1 MLRAGGLTSKVLIIG
16 KRWLADKES
25 AFFTTKEK
33 KGTKNA
39 LYKCIA
45 INKAI
50 LKNEHIL
57 EIVKIIKKNEKN
69 ANIINY
75 VTFVHRLMQI
85 ICSRK
90 DDPTYLK
97 GITYIHDEIEDKI
110 NIIFQYFIKHKK
122 SVKVNNY
129 NKRLFSSFIWSLSKY
144 ASLYKGGDTRHLFAS
159 TVPHSDLGHA
169 CEGEV
174 EWLKRVLVL
183 NGQGEQASGV
193 HSVYLSSGDDGDG
206 IVRSVPLHTTTR
218 QGGQNQHDGKNR
230 PREEIRGNP
239 TPCNKF
245 SLLCYYADAYL
256 PSLNPSR
263 YVLVLWSLSKLNK
276 HFKELHERYYER
288 SASLLPL
295 LKSKELIMLLY
306 SYSYVNYSNL
316 HFYVKVKDF
325 IMSRNIHKQIVRE
338 KEYESVVNMLLSF
351 SRQNIFPQDLH
362 ESTVDQILHSK
373 DFLKSIKSKD
383 LITLLFCLCKCPFL
397 YTPVEKQFVQLK
409 RREKNIWARKNIF
422 LYELLKKEIMNKC
435 ARVGNPSRD
444 TFQTEEINTQKEE
457 PVYMITYS
465 LENLILIIWS
475 LSLKYIYSAKLF
487 LCCFTKLSDYLKN
500 ENYLNSSYPMFTN
513 FYLSLL
519 SFLLEDGAI
528 INLYFNRAELNALRV
543 LHNNVSTFERHF
555 GIFKKAINM
564 NGRKNDVEIS
574 GMHKV
579 IYNLVSN
586 LFKGSENVTVLLEHK
601 NVVNLSVDILLLQ
614 KGKTTR
620 QKNAHHAVAPRGGF
634 LCEAVLAY
642 GCKGN
647 EHVYHSNKEDAVK
660 FVGCE
665 TGKSNT
671 VICSPSPIPQKRTS
685 LGAHQKRDY
694 HSSTETD
701 NLKGDTYIEDVPNVN
716 APFEK
721 ADVPRDEVKSS
732 LLSFIERIK
741 NANEKMDSKE
751 LKRIFK
757 DVLAFFGNHFTHIN
771 EKDMFSFF
779 YKFSALFPRLC
790 ELRDRGKMANGGGE
804 DFLRIFSHFHE
815 YTTNMFFQK
824 VNTKKAHYLLDVCWV
839 YFRYMKYFCT
849 LLKEGNPDGFRDGES
864 ITGMTT
870 KKRLSGEIK
879 KIVNI
884 FDHVVI
890 DKMISEQMIAQM
902 SSKNMAHLIS
912 IFLHIN
918 NSNMIE
924 YLKKNNFHNVH
935 FSVKDILLILSALAK
950 CDFEWKIERSYF
962 CNKFIEHIDT
972 CGVRDLV
979 EFTYLCAELKCS
991 SELISTHIRDKVNSC
1006 GTFQQFSKQTHVER
1020 RSDCDG
1026 GVPYISSTQPG
1037 QTKFI
1042 ETFEQDELALFVRN
1056 CYRMH
1061 CFDRHFFDTL
1071 CDAVVRK
1078 RNTLSEKSLCI
1089 VLPCFAR
1096 VYCLYGVNAHFPS
1109 GRSGGR
1115 EPLTRSDHAD
1125 HAVQL
1130 AHTSDHL
1137 DTDMSFCRYDVPASL
1152 KKLAKY
1158 AEKKIISN
1166 SNPNM
1171 FNLAYF
1177 MEAFTL
1183 LKVEN
1188 KKGYALCAKEL
1199 EMKVGINIRMGA
1211 TNGGEKKRQSWGDS
1225 DKEVKMLGKILWCMS
1240 YYHKTEFTL
1249 AGNIT
1254 NFLLS
1259 KRIYQNVTPEN
1270 FISIFLYYIKSR
1282 VYNTTLF
1289 HKMGQAVTMSIT
1301 LRDYFIPEEG
1311 KRVGRFKLSVITE
1324 LFGTMAWA
1332 YAFTYCYAHQME
1344 DSTNCREKK
1353 GGGNKRQ
1360 KSEIKNDQL
1369 FLKKIYSFLLNE
1381 IKILHK
1387 YKGVSFLL
1395 LARYL
1400 WGVAIVNLIDAD
1412 VAHFINTYNW
1422 NAVNVREQNYMHLH
1436 MIVTFWLRLK
1446 YSHHGFHLCEDF
1458 LTLKDHIMSL
1468 LEKKK
1473 KKLKNGHHTDSDN
1486 ISDFHQQVC
1495 QILDKFGVKYENEF
1509 MAQELLSIDLA
1520 IRDDTT
1526 GEKIAVEVDGPSH
1539 HLVLLDETA
1548 TRAKKMYAP
1557 CGTTHFKNWLLRE
1570 MGWTVINI
1578 EVHEWNK
1585 LRKEEKD
1592 AYVVGK
1598 LRNCS
1603 ESLRNHFAN
1612 WASPK

>member
-1 MLRAGGLTSKVLIIG
+1 MLRGGGLTSKVLKIG
-16 KRWLADKES
+16 KLWLADKES
-25 AFFTTKEK
+25 AFFTTKKK

-39 LYKCIA
+39 LSKCIE

-50 LKNEHIL
+50 LKNENIL

-75 VTFVHRLMQI
+75 VTFVHKLMQI
-85 ICSRK
+85 IWSRK

-97 GITYIHDEIEDKI
+97 GVTYIHDEIEEKI
-110 NIIFQYFIKHKK
+110 NIIFQYFIDHKK

-144 ASLYKGGDTRHLFAS
+144 ASLFKGGDTWHLFAS
-159 TVPHSDLGHA
+159 TVPHSDLAHP
-169 CEGEV
+169 CNGEV

-183 NGQGEQASGV
+183 NGQGEHATGE
-193 HSVYLSSGDDGDG
+193 HSVYLSGGDDGDG
-206 IVRSVPLHTTTR
+206 MIRNVPLQTATR
-218 QGGQNQHDGKNR
+218 QEEQNAHDGKNR
-230 PREEIRGNP
+230 TREAVRGSP
-239 TPCNKF
+239 PLCNKF

-288 SASLLPL
+288 SESLLPL
-295 LKSKELIMLLY
+295 LKNRELIMLLY

-325 IMSRNIHKQIVRE
+325 IMSRNAHKQIVRAGE
-338 KEYESVVNMLLSF
+338 FESLINMLLSF
-351 SRQNIFPQDLH
+351 SRQNVFPQDLL

-373 DFLKSIKSKD
+373 GFLKSIKSKD

-397 YTPVEKQFVQLK
+397 YTPVENHLEALK
-409 RREKNIWARKNIF
+409 RRETNIWARKNIF
-422 LYELLKKEIMNKC
+422 LYELLKKEIMNRCTKG
-435 ARVGNPSRD
+435 RNPIGD
-444 TFQTEEINTQKEE
+444 TFQTEEKNTHKEV

-487 LCCFTKLSDYLKN
+487 LWCFTKLSDYLKN
-500 ENYLNSSYPMFTN
+500 QNYVNSSYPMLTN
-513 FYLSLL
+513 FYLSIL
-519 SFLLEDGAI
+519 SLLLEDETV

-543 LHNNVSTFERHF
+543 LYNYVGIFERHL

-564 NGRKNDVEIS
+564 NGRKHDVEVS

-579 IYNLVSN
+579 IYNLVCD
-586 LFKGSENVTVLLEHK
+586 LFKGSENVAVLLEHK
-601 NVVNLSVDILLLQ
+601 NGVDLSVDILLLQ
-614 KGKTTR
+614 KGNTTSQENEHR
-620 QKNAHHAVAPRGGF
+620 GVAPRGEF
-634 LCEAVLAY
+634 LFEEALTH
-642 GCKGN
+642 GRKGN
-647 EHVYHSNKEDAVK
+647 EQSYHSNNEGAAKCA
-660 FVGCE
+660 GCA
-665 TGKSNT
+665 TGKSNV
-671 VICSPSPIPQKRTS
+671 VIGSPFPIPSKSASLGVNQKRNC
-685 LGAHQKRDY
+685 
-694 HSSTETD
+694 HSSAETD
-701 NLKGDTYIEDVPNVN
+701 NTKSGTYIEEAPNVS
-716 APFEK
+716 ASFQK
-721 ADVPRDEVKSS
+721 ADIPSDEVRSS
-732 LLSFIERIK
+732 LLTFIERIK
-741 NANEKMDSKE
+741 NANDKMDAKE
-751 LKRIFK
+751 LKKIFK
-757 DVLAFFGNHFTHIN
+757 DVLTFFGKHSTHIN
-771 EKDMFSFF
+771 DQIIVSFF
-779 YKFSALFPRLC
+779 YKFSALFPQLC
-790 ELRDRGKMANGGGE
+790 ELRDRGRLVNGGGE
-804 DFLRIFSHFHE
+804 DFLRIFSYFHV
-815 YTTNMFFQK
+815 YTTNTFFQN
-824 VNTKKAHYLLDVCWV
+824 VNTKKAQHLLDVCWV

-849 LLKEGNPDGFRDGES
+849 LSKEGNPDGPRDREK
-864 ITGMTT
+864 ITGMVT

-884 FDHVVI
+884 FDQVVI
-890 DKMISEQMIAQM
+890 NKMISEQMIAKM

-918 NSNMIE
+918 NSN
-924 YLKKNNFHNVH
+924 
-935 FSVKDILLILSALAK
+935 ILLILSALAK
-950 CDFEWKIERSYF
+950 SDFEWKIERSYF

-979 EFTYLCAELKCS
+979 EFTYLCAELKWS
-991 SELISTHIRDKVNSC
+991 SELISTHIIDKVNSY
-1006 GTFQQFSKQTHVER
+1006 GPLQQFAKQAYVDR
-1020 RSDCDG
+1020 RSDCCG
-1026 GVPYISSTQPG
+1026 GVPDVSSTPSG

-1042 ETFEQDELALFVRN
+1042 ETFEEDELALFVRN

-1071 CDAVVRK
+1071 CDAALR
-1078 RNTLSEKSLCI
+1078 RRSTLSAKSLCI

-1096 VYCLYGVNAHFPS
+1096 VYCLHGVGAYFPS

-1115 EPLTRSDHAD
+1115 EPLTRSGQTGKMDHADHSD

-1137 DTDMSFCRYDVPASL
+1137 DADISFCRYDVPASL
-1152 KKLAKY
+1152 KKLASY
-1158 AEKKIISN
+1158 AETKILS
-1166 SNPNM
+1166 SRNPDL

-1177 MEAFTL
+1177 MEAYTL

-1188 KKGYALCAKEL
+1188 KRVYALCAKEV
-1199 EMKVGINIRMGA
+1199 ERKVGINIRVGA
-1211 TNGGEKKRQSWGDS
+1211 TNGGEKKRHCWGDT
-1225 DKEVKMLGKILWCMS
+1225 DKEVKLLGKILWCMS

-1249 AGNIT
+1249 AGKIT
-1254 NFLLS
+1254 NFLLT
-1259 KRIYQNVTPEN
+1259 KRIYQNVSPEN

-1282 VYNTTLF
+1282 VYNRRLF
-1289 HKMGQAVTMSIT
+1289 HKMGQAVTRSIT
-1301 LRDYFIPEEG
+1301 LRDYFIGGGG
-1311 KRVGRFKLSVITE
+1311 KRGGGFKLSVITE

-1332 YAFTYCYAHQME
+1332 YAFTCCYAHQAE
-1344 DSTNCREKK
+1344 DSTNRGEKK
-1353 GGGNKRQ
+1353 EGKNKRQ

-1369 FLKKIYSFLLNE
+1369 FLNKIYTFLLNE

-1400 WGVAIVNLIDAD
+1400 WGVAIVNLVNEE

-1422 NAVNVREQNYMHLH
+1422 NAVNIREQNYMHLH

-1446 YSHHGFHLCEDF
+1446 YSHYGFHLCEDF

-1468 LEKKK
+1468 LRKKQ
-1473 KKLKNGHHTDSDN
+1473 KKLKNGHHTASEN

-1495 QILDKFGVKYENEF
+1495 QILDKFGVKYENEY

-1539 HLVLLDETA
+1539 HLVLLDETD
-1548 TRAKKMYAP
+1548 TRAKK
-1557 CGTTHFKNWLLRE
+1557 
-1570 MGWTVINI
+1570 
-1578 EVHEWNK
+1578 
-1585 LRKEEKD
+1585 
-1592 AYVVGK
+1592 
-1598 LRNCS
+1598 
-1603 ESLRNHFAN
+1603 
-1612 WASPK
+1612 

>member
-1 MLRAGGLTSKVLIIG
+1 MLRGGGLTSKVLKIG

-25 AFFTTKEK
+25 AFFTTNRN

-39 LYKCIA
+39 LSKCIE

-50 LKNEHIL
+50 LKNENIL
-57 EIVKIIKKNEKN
+57 EIVKIIRKNEKN

-75 VTFVHRLMQI
+75 VTYVHRLMQI

-97 GITYIHDEIEDKI
+97 RITYIHDEIEEKI
-110 NIIFQYFIKHKK
+110 SIIFQYFIDQKK
-122 SVKVNNY
+122 SVKINNY

-144 ASLYKGGDTRHLFAS
+144 ASLFQGGDTRHLFAS
-159 TVPHSDLGHA
+159 TVPHNDFAHP
-169 CEGEV
+169 CKGEV

-183 NGQGEQASGV
+183 NGQGEHVSG
-193 HSVYLSSGDDGDG
+193 VYLSGGYDGDG
-206 IVRSVPLHTTTR
+206 TVRSIPLKTNTP
-218 QGGQNQHDGKNR
+218 QGEENQHDGKNC
-230 PREEIRGNP
+230 PREAVRGSP

-276 HFKELHERYYER
+276 HYKELHERYYER
-288 SASLLPL
+288 STNLLPL

-316 HFYVKVKDF
+316 HFYVKVKNF
-325 IMSRNIHKQIVRE
+325 IMRRNVYKEIVHAR
-338 KEYESVVNMLLSF
+338 EYESVVNMLLSF
-351 SRQNIFPQDLH
+351 SRQNIFPQDLL

-373 DFLKSIKSKD
+373 DFLKWIKSKD
-383 LITLLFCLCKCPFL
+383 LITLLFCLCKFPFL
-397 YTPVEKQFVQLK
+397 YTPVGTPLGALK
-409 RREKNIWARKNIF
+409 GGETNIWARKNIF
-422 LYELLKKEIMNKC
+422 LYQLLKKEIMNRC
-435 ARVGNPSRD
+435 AERRNPSGGD
-444 TFQTEEINTQKEE
+444 TLQTEEKNTHKEV

-500 ENYLNSSYPMFTN
+500 QNYLNSSYPMLTN

-519 SFLLEDGAI
+519 SFLLEDGKI
-528 INLYFNRAELNALRV
+528 IDLYFNRAELNALRV
-543 LHNNVSTFERHF
+543 LHNNVDTFERHF
-555 GIFKKAINM
+555 GTFKKAINM
-564 NGRKNDVEIS
+564 NGRKHDVEVS

-586 LFKGSENVTVLLEHK
+586 LLKGKENVAVLLEHK
-601 NVVNLSVDILLLQ
+601 NAVNLSVDILLLQ
-614 KGKTTR
+614 KGNTTR
-620 QKNAHHAVAPRGGF
+620 QENEHCGEAPRGEF
-634 LCEAVLAY
+634 LCEVMLPH
-642 GCKGN
+642 GRTGN
-647 EHVYHSNKEDAVK
+647 EQAYHSNKEGTAK
-660 FVGCE
+660 CVGFAI
-665 TGKSNT
+665 GKSNAA
-671 VICSPSPIPQKRTS
+671 IGSPFQVPPKSTS

-694 HSSTETD
+694 HSSAEND
-701 NLKGDTYIEDVPNVN
+701 NIKSDTYIEEAINVSV
-716 APFEK
+716 PFEK
-721 ADVPRDEVKSS
+721 TDIPTNEVRSS
-732 LLSFIERIK
+732 LLLFIERIK
-741 NANEKMDSKE
+741 SANDKMDTKE
-751 LKRIFK
+751 LKKIFK
-757 DVLAFFGNHFTHIN
+757 DVLTFLGKYSTHMKEQDIV
-771 EKDMFSFF
+771 SFF

-790 ELRDRGKMANGGGE
+790 ELRECNRMVNRGGE
-804 DFLRIFSHFHE
+804 EFLRIFSYFHG
-815 YTTNMFFQK
+815 YTTNTFFQS

-849 LLKEGNPDGFRDGES
+849 LSREGNPDRPRDRES
-864 ITGMTT
+864 VTGMTT
-870 KKRLSGEIK
+870 KKRLSAEIK

-884 FDHVVI
+884 FDHVVMN
-890 DKMISEQMIAQM
+890 KMISDQMIAKM

-912 IFLHIN
+912 IFFHIN
-918 NSNMIE
+918 NSSMVE
-924 YLKKNNFHNVH
+924 HLKKNNFHNVH
-935 FSVKDILLILSALAK
+935 FTVKDILLILSALTK
-950 CDFEWKIERSYF
+950 SDFEWKIERSYF

-1006 GTFQQFSKQTHVER
+1006 GPLQQFGKQTYVER
-1020 RSDCDG
+1020 RSHSYGMVSD
-1026 GVPYISSTQPG
+1026 VSSTPSG

-1071 CDAVVRK
+1071 CDEALR
-1078 RNTLSEKSLCI
+1078 RHSTLSAKNLCI

-1096 VYCLYGVNAHFPS
+1096 VYCLYGVGAYSPS

-1115 EPLTRSDHAD
+1115 EPLRRN
-1125 HAVQL
+1125 
-1130 AHTSDHL
+1130 
-1137 DTDMSFCRYDVPASL
+1137 MSFCRYDVPPSL
-1152 KKLAKY
+1152 RKLAKY
-1158 AEKKIISN
+1158 AETKILSCR
-1166 SNPNM
+1166 NPNL
-1171 FNLAYF
+1171 FNLAYL

-1188 KKGYALCAKEL
+1188 KRAYALCVKE
-1199 EMKVGINIRMGA
+1199 VGINIRKGA
-1211 TNGGEKKRQSWGDS
+1211 TNEGEKKRHTWGDT
-1225 DKEVKMLGKILWCMS
+1225 DKEVKLLGKILWCMS

-1249 AGNIT
+1249 AGKIT
-1254 NFLLS
+1254 NFLLT

-1282 VYNTTLF
+1282 VYNRRLF
-1289 HKMGQAVTMSIT
+1289 HKMGQAVTRSIT
-1301 LRDYFIPEEG
+1301 LRDYFIDQEG
-1311 KRVGRFKLSVITE
+1311 KRRGGFKLSVITE
-1324 LFGTMAWA
+1324 LYGTMAWV
-1332 YAFTYCYAHQME
+1332 YAFTCCYAEQVEH
-1344 DSTNCREKK
+1344 STNRKEK
-1353 GGGNKRQ
+1353 NKRQ
-1360 KSEIKNDQL
+1360 KMEIKNDQL
-1369 FLKKIYSFLLNE
+1369 FLKKIYTFLLSE

-1387 YKGVSFLL
+1387 YKGVTFLL

-1400 WGVAIVNLIDAD
+1400 WGVAIVNLANEEI
-1412 VAHFINTYNW
+1412 AHFINAYNW
-1422 NAVNVREQNYMHLH
+1422 NTVNVREQNYMHLH

-1446 YSHHGFHLCEDF
+1446 YSHYDFHLCEDF

-1468 LEKKK
+1468 LGKKK
-1473 KKLKNGHHTDSDN
+1473 KKLQNGHHNTASEN

-1495 QILDKFGVKYENEF
+1495 EILDKFGVKYENEY

-1539 HLVLLDETA
+1539 HLVLLDETD

-1557 CGTTHFKNWLLRE
+1557 CGTTHFKNCLLRE

-1578 EVHEWNK
+1578 EVHVWNK

-1598 LRNCS
+1598 LTNCS
-1603 ESLRNHFAN
+1603 ESLKNYFAK
-1612 WASPK
+1612 WASPN